1 MIIKENDRFK
11 VIGLH
16 QGIKLN
22 ISQGV
27 MLQQTVTKN
36 TGDIFKALK
45 IPQELYI
52 ENIPSFKT

>member
-27 MLQQTVTKN
+27 MLQTVTKN
-36 TGDIFKALK
+36 TGDIFKVLK

>member
-27 MLQQTVTKN
+27 MLQTVTKN
-36 TGDIFKALK
+36 TGDIFKVLK
-45 IPQELYI
+45 IP
-52 ENIPSFKT
+52 